1 MAYFRMELESLSENE
16 EFARVVTAV
25 FMSRMN
31 PTLEQVEDVKTAVSE
46 AVTNAV
52 IHGYQN
58 GEGIILLE
66 GRTEGDWLTVTVE
79 DHGVGIRDVKR
90 AMEPLYTTDR
100 TGERSGMGFS
110 FMETFM
116 DEVEVESE
124 QGKGTLVRMRK
135 EIRQEVDGR
144 EEQEKWELEEG
155 RSGPESIPVTIQTS
169 GPESRPAAVQTSS
182 PDALSVAVLAG
193 RADTDSHERAAGI
206 EETACTVQSWTRTAG
221 DGTTGTWAAGGGAA
235 GTAGMVNQPEAGQIS
250 PGVGAPMGRSRTAR
264 VIQSILSVQP

>member
-1 MAYFRMELESLSENE
+1 MAYFHMEIESLSENE

-66 GRTEGDWLTVTVE
+66 GKTEGDWLTVTVE

-135 EIRQEVDGR
+135 EIRQE
-144 EEQEKWELEEG
+144 EG
-155 RSGPESIPVTIQTS
+155 RSGPESIPLTIQTA
-169 GPESRPAAVQTSS
+169 GPDS
-182 PDALSVAVLAG
+182 LSVAVQAG
-193 RADTDSHERAAGI
+193 RAGTESQEGAAGM
-206 EETACTVQSWTRTAG
+206 EETACTLQPGTRTAG
-221 DGTTGTWAAGGGAA
+221 GGTTGAWTAGGSAA
-235 GTAGMVNQPEAGQIS
+235 GTVGMVNQPEAGQVP

-264 VIQSILSVQP
+264 VIQSILSMQP